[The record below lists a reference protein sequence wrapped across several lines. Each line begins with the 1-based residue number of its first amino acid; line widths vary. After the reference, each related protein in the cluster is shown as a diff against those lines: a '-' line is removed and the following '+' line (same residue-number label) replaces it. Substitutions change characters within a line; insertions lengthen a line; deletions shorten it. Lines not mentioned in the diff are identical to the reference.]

1 MRSRRF
7 REPAIIRQSLSCV
20 LPLDGEGRR
29 KECISSQWCACTPI
43 LTFPRRGRGKNVT
56 RPKLISKSA
65 TVLTKIAARR
75 LLTATIILLA
85 LPFSFVRAA
94 TKVSFPFTPISA
106 ASLPWWIA
114 KDARFYEKYGLDVDM
129 IYVGASPVIIQ
140 AMLGGQAGVG
150 AGGGPPL
157 VSNVLQGGDIVEVA
171 TTVPYAIQS
180 LIVRPEIRT
189 PADLTGKKIGISRL
203 GAIPH
208 FTLQAIVKLYNVQG
222 INVVQTGTTTQAIAS
237 LSQGL
242 VDGIITS
249 APFTFRLMKNGYRE
263 LVSPKD
269 FKKAGVEFLIQGL
282 VARKSYAIKNREIVL
297 GMIKATME
305 GTKQIFVNEKQA
317 KAVLAKYTRQSDP
330 EILEQTY
337 RFATDIFVKDPTVT
351 PASIQPI
358 VQQSAQFSLIDA
370 KLAAATPMSAYYD
383 NSYVEEIKRSG
394 WLAEFWK

>member
-1 MRSRRF
+1 M
-7 REPAIIRQSLSCV
+7 AV
-20 LPLDGEGRR
+20 
-29 KECISSQWCACTPI
+29 
-43 LTFPRRGRGKNVT
+43 
-56 RPKLISKSA
+56 LISAILFLSA
-65 TVLTKIAARR
+65 LSS
-75 LLTATIILLA
+75 TA
-85 LPFSFVRAA
+85 FAA

-114 KDARFYEKYGLDVDM
+114 KESRYYEKYGLDVDM

-157 VSNVLQGGDIVEVA
+157 VSNILQGGDVVQVA

-180 LIVRPEIRT
+180 LIVKPEIRT
-189 PADLTGKKIGISRL
+189 PADLSGKKIGISRL

-208 FTLQAIVKLYNVQG
+208 FTLQAIVKLHNVQG
-222 INVVQTGTTTQAIAS
+222 INLVQTGTTTQAITS

-249 APFTFRLMKNGYRE
+249 APFTFRLMKDGYRE

-282 VARKSYAIKNREIVL
+282 VARKSYAVRNREVVI

-305 GTKQIFVNEKQA
+305 GTKQIFVNEKHA
-317 KAVLAKYTRQSDP
+317 KAVLAKYTRQTDP
-330 EILEQTY
+330 DILDQTHK
-337 RFATDIFVKDPTVT
+337 FALDIFVKDPTVT
-351 PASIQPI
+351 SASIQPI
-358 VQQSAQFSLIDA
+358 VQQSAQFNLVDA
-370 KLAAATPMSAYYD
+370 KLAGNTPIAAYYD
-383 NSYVEEIKRSG
+383 NSYVDEIKKSG
-394 WLAEFWK
+394 WLADLWR

>member
-1 MRSRRF
+1 MQKF
-7 REPAIIRQSLSCV
+7 LS
-20 LPLDGEGRR
+20 
-29 KECISSQWCACTPI
+29 IT
-43 LTFPRRGRGKNVT
+43 
-56 RPKLISKSA
+56 
-65 TVLTKIAARR
+65 
-75 LLTATIILLA
+75 ILLIVTLA
-85 LPFSFVRAA
+85 STLAPAV

-114 KDARFYEKYGLDVDM
+114 KESRFYEKYGLDVDM
-129 IYVGASPVIIQ
+129 IYVGASPVIVQ

-157 VSNVLQGGDIVEVA
+157 VSNILQGGDVVEVA

-180 LIVRPEIRT
+180 LIVKADIRT
-189 PADLTGKKIGISRL
+189 AADLTGKKIGISRL

-222 INVVQTGTTTQAIAS
+222 INVVQTGTTTQAITS

-249 APFTFRLMKNGYRE
+249 APFTFRLVKDGYRE

-282 VARKSYAIKNREIVL
+282 VARKSYAVKNREVVI

-305 GTKQIFVNEKQA
+305 GVKEIFVNERHA
-317 KAVLAKYTRQSDP
+317 KAVLAKYTRQIDP
-330 EILEQTY
+330 EILDQTL

-351 PASIQPI
+351 PGSIRPI
-358 VQQSAQFSLIDA
+358 VQQSTEFNLIDS
-370 KLAAATPMSAYYD
+370 KLAGNTPVSAYYD
-383 NSYVEEIKRSG
+383 NSYIEEIKRSG
-394 WLAEFWK
+394 WLAELWR